1 MLHVITPLYRY
12 DLLEQVYRSLPAH
25 DDVTWHLAKTSRRP
39 PLTHGFLATDRRIRL
54 YEIDCDD
61 ADIVTKRNTMFA
73 QVADGYFYLL
83 DDDTICL
90 DEMYQVYREFSAR
103 GFSGM
108 IVGAS
113 TVSAARMP
121 SLDPA
126 LNRIDT
132 GAVICCASV
141 LRAVAWEWSAAYARD
156 RYFWS
161 RCFAHFGPARTA
173 VVPRTISAYNAL
185 GPLVRVR
192 KRILW
197 RAVAWDIYN
206 PWLARLYLMAADL
219 RHHLRTWRTAP

>member
-1 MLHVITPLYRY
+1 
-12 DLLEQVYRSLPAH
+12 LLEQVYRSLPPH
-25 DDVTWHLAKTSRRP
+25 DDVIWHLAKTSRRP
-39 PLTHGFLATDRRIRL
+39 PLTHPFLATDPRIRL

-61 ADIVTKRNTMFA
+61 TDIVTKRNTMFA
-73 QVADGYFYLL
+73 HITDGYFFLL

-90 DEMYQVYREFSAR
+90 GEMYQVYREFSAR

-113 TVSAARMP
+113 TVSAARQP

-126 LNRIDT
+126 LNRIDA

-141 LRAVAWEWSAAYARD
+141 LRVVHWEWSAAYARD

-161 RCFAHFGPARTA
+161 RCFAHFGNARTV
-173 VVPRTISAYNAL
+173 VVPRTISAYNAM

-192 KRILW
+192 KRILS
-197 RAVAWDIYN
+197 RVIAWDIYN
-206 PWLARLYLMAADL
+206 PWLARAYLLAAGL
-219 RHHLRTWRTAP
+219 RHHVRTRRATS